1 MLNIL
6 ALFAHPDDVECICA
20 GTLLKYKKA
29 GHKIYIALTTSGNTG
44 SNQISSR
51 EEIAS
56 IRESEMLESAKYL
69 DAEVMFLRYEDESLF
84 DTPETRRSVLTAIR
98 WADPDV
104 IFTHHPRD
112 WSTDHNVTAKL
123 VTEVLLS
130 VGGNLHTADL
140 PPIAKKPQV
149 FFEGT
154 KAFVNI
160 DNEMEKKM
168 QMLRCHKSQI
178 GWMETFYDGKDFTE
192 HISATAKMYGMWSG
206 STYAEGFD
214 AHKVLGYCADYRVL
228 P

>member
-1 MLNIL
+1 MNIL
-6 ALFAHPDDVECICA
+6 ALLAHPDDVECICA
-20 GTLLKYKKA
+20 GTLLKYRKA
-29 GHKIYIALTTSGNTG
+29 GHKIFIALTTSGNTG

-51 EEIAS
+51 EEIAA
-56 IRESEMLESAKYL
+56 IRESEMLESAKFL

-98 WADPDV
+98 WANPDI

-112 WSTDHNVTAKL
+112 WSTDHNITSKL

-130 VGGNLHTADL
+130 VGGKLHSADL
-140 PPIAKKPQV
+140 PPIEKKPHV
-149 FFEGT
+149 FFEGK

-160 DNEMEKKM
+160 DDEMETKM
-168 QMLRCHKSQI
+168 KMLRCHKSQI
-178 GWMETFYDGKDFTE
+178 GWMETFYAGKNFTE

-206 STYAEGFD
+206 SKYAEGFE
-214 AHKVLGYCADYRVL
+214 AHKVLSFCADYRLL

>member
-1 MLNIL
+1 MNIL
-6 ALFAHPDDVECICA
+6 ALFAHPDDVEFICA

-44 SNQISSR
+44 SNQIASR

-56 IRESEMLESAKYL
+56 IRESEMLESAKFL

-123 VTEVLLS
+123 VIEVLLS

-160 DNEMEKKM
+160 DNEMETKM